1 VKGISKNESVEV
13 VRADGRGIV
22 VRNAS
27 GKENRITSKQAKSF
41 DVLEARPIE
50 ISPGDRLLLTANRRD
65 PGLRLTNGEIVT
77 VRAVESDGQIRL
89 EDGRLT
95 PANYRSLAHG
105 YAVTAHRSQGK
116 SVASVIIS
124 ADGMQKELFYV
135 AASRGRQSLVVIT
148 SDKDRLK
155 ETVARSM
162 ARKSA
167 SELVRGSQR
176 GLSMARELLRR
187 AAAFI
192 AERTAP
198 KKERTRERGMSR

>member
-1 VKGISKNESVEV
+1 M
-13 VRADGRGIV
+13 RADLRGIV

-27 GKENRITSKQAKSF
+27 GKEGRITTKQAKSF
-41 DVLEARPIE
+41 DVFEARPIE
-50 ISPGDRLLLTANRRD
+50 ISSGDRLLLTANRRD

-77 VRAVESDGQIRL
+77 VRAVESEQILL
-89 EDGRLT
+89 EDGRVL
-95 PANYRSLAHG
+95 PANYRSIAHG

-116 SVASVIIS
+116 SVDSVIIS

-135 AASRGRQSLVVIT
+135 AASRGRESITVIT
-148 SDKDRLK
+148 SDKARLK

-187 AAAFI
+187 AADFI
-192 AERTAP
+192 AERIVP